1 MTSMPHPTMTNRAH
15 DSSERFSATGN
26 SFSVHE
32 WRGSGPAIMHV
43 HHADDEAWHV
53 LEGVLRFHF
62 TDRTVEVAT
71 GGTMFVPA
79 GVAHTYEAIDARY
92 LIILPPRIDAL
103 IKALQGEKD
112 RSRHAAIY
120 HAHQSEIV
128 ER

>member
-1 MTSMPHPTMTNRAH
+1 MMNRAG
-15 DSSERFSATGN
+15 DSAERFSATGN

-53 LEGVLRFHF
+53 LEGVLRFRF
-62 TDRTVEVAT
+62 PDRTVEVTA

-79 GVAHTYEAIDARY
+79 GAAHTYEAIDARY
-92 LIILPPRIDAL
+92 LIILTPRLDAL
-103 IKALQGEKD
+103 IKALQSERD
-112 RSRHAAIY
+112 RGRHAEIY
-120 HAHQSEIV
+120 HAHQSEML

>member
-1 MTSMPHPTMTNRAH
+1 MTNRAK
-15 DSSERFSATGN
+15 DSGERFSATGN

-62 TDRTVEVAT
+62 IDRTAEVAT

-92 LIILPPRIDAL
+92 LIILTPRLDAL
-103 IKALQGEKD
+103 IKALQSEKD
-112 RSRHAAIY
+112 RSRHPAIY
-120 HAHQSEIV
+120 HAHQSKIV

>member
-1 MTSMPHPTMTNRAH
+1 MPSPTVVNRST
-15 DSSERFSATGN
+15 DSSQRFSATGS
-26 SFSVHE
+26 SFSMHE
-32 WRGSGPAIMHV
+32 WRGSGPAILHV

-53 LEGVLRFHF
+53 LEGVLKFRFS
-62 TDRTVEVAT
+62 DRTVEVAA

-92 LIILPPRIDAL
+92 LIILTPRLDAL

-112 RSRHAAIY
+112 RTRHPAIY
-120 HAHQSEIV
+120 HAHQSEML

>member
-1 MTSMPHPTMTNRAH
+1 MMNRAG
-15 DSSERFSATGN
+15 DSAERFSATGN

-53 LEGVLRFHF
+53 LEGVLRFRF
-62 TDRTVEVAT
+62 PDCTVEVTA

-79 GVAHTYEAIDARY
+79 GAAHTYEAIDARY
-92 LIILPPRIDAL
+92 LIILTPRLDAL
-103 IKALQGEKD
+103 IKALQSERD
-112 RSRHAAIY
+112 RGRHAEIY
-120 HAHQSEIV
+120 HAHQSEML